1 MDKFGD
7 AIMCCKEIPGDSW
20 RKRHDSVK
28 IHITAEATLHGV
40 PVDCEVYN
48 LFGDLL
54 PAALEE
60 EGGELQWARARQGKV
75 PDFKFLLN
83 TPEGPVPR
91 LAELK
96 VIGAGKTLFPRG
108 EKGLGVERR
117 AGKLTKEYESVLRGY
132 DVRFHGAAP
141 MVRGQPEP
149 AAGPL
154 VARFRSYGGLCQGQL
169 VAGPWGDLSPHLHQ
183 LLRLFAESRVAAMGR
198 AQGWEAGPNMLGKVM
213 GEMRRAFS
221 VTVVRAQALC
231 LLERLAHLGPGARA
245 AAQRR
250 EVTMKL
256 EERRRRERQAF
267 ALANQ
272 GRGLSRVGRAF
283 IP

>member
-1 MDKFGD
+1 MSLST
-7 AIMCCKEIPGDSW
+7 ARCK
-20 RKRHDSVK
+20 
-28 IHITAEATLHGV
+28 
-40 PVDCEVYN
+40 N

-108 EKGLGVERR
+108 EKGLGVKNR
-117 AGKLTKEYESVLRGY
+117 AGKLTKEYKSVLRGY

-141 MVRGQPEP
+141 RVRGQPEP

-154 VARFRSYGGLCQGQL
+154 VARFRSFGGLCQGQL

-183 LLRLFAESRVAAMGR
+183 LLRLFAESRVAAKGIPRGGR
-198 AQGWEAGPNMLGKVM
+198 PGP
-213 GEMRRAFS
+213 
-221 VTVVRAQALC
+221 TYW
-231 LLERLAHLGPGARA
+231 AR
-245 AAQRR
+245 
-250 EVTMKL
+250 
-256 EERRRRERQAF
+256 
-267 ALANQ
+267 
-272 GRGLSRVGRAF
+272 
-283 IP
+283 